1 MAVIHRANK
10 KLRKEVVIPFDGEHN
25 FIVPKYVNAAG
36 KPIPIGDEPLVP
48 QAPSGG
54 TYTSTSTNTPTKAP
68 VISPTLST
76 PAPAV
81 LAPQPSAPIIAVPTM
96 TPVEYAQDE
105 VTPIRATSIGGGG
118 RWPLAPPIDE
128 PNTTPSPSGVEIYS
142 QSNYFPVK
150 NYSSMSCDS
159 LRSYL
164 NELNNVDIAGF
175 GGMYASKAQGDYNA
189 LLNAVRNAT
198 DTACRVVTPQVI
210 VKEEDIVIFPDISS
224 MDCAALT
231 AEIKRLQGASGL
243 SATQKAQYDGQV
255 TNVQNKFTSKLCG
268 IAGGGGATSTA
279 TEVTSTTTIT
289 PPFSPVFGGGGG
301 GGGLGEQPQD
311 QAPVV
316 EEPKK
321 DNSWLWILAIVGGLY
336 FLTRKKN

>member
-36 KPIPIGDEPLVP
+36 NMPSVMDEPLVP
-48 QAPSGG
+48 TAPSAG
-54 TYTSTSTNTPTKAP
+54 TYTSTSTSTPTKTP

-81 LAPQPSAPIIAVPTM
+81 LTSEPTAPTIAVPTM
-96 TPVEYAQDE
+96 TPVEYAQGE
-105 VTPIRATSIGGGG
+105 VTPIRTTGIGGGG
-118 RWPLAPPIDE
+118 RAPLAPPINE
-128 PNTTPSPSGVEIYS
+128 PNQPTPNSGVEIYS

-189 LLNAVRNAT
+189 LLTAVRNAT
-198 DTACRVVTPQVI
+198 DTACRVIAPAPI
-210 VKEEDIVIFPDISS
+210 IKEEDIVIFPDISS

-231 AEIKRLQGASGL
+231 AEIKRLQETIGL
-243 SATQKAQYDGQV
+243 SATQKAQYDGQI

-268 IAGGGGATSTA
+268 IAGGGTTP
-279 TEVTSTTTIT
+279 TQVTSTTTIT

-311 QAPVV
+311 QAPIV

-336 FLTRKKN
+336 FLTKKKN